1 MSAAAEKVKH
11 YGFALATVYMCY
23 FTYGIQALILS
34 QNKVNFY
41 TQWGITDP
49 TAGSAAVSMAIAAM
63 GFGKLL
69 SVWIG
74 GELSDRVGRKK
85 FAVAGAVAYIICF
98 TMMLLATDATACY
111 IAAFLSGVA
120 TSGFWDAALY
130 PAAQEA
136 EPKYAASGVIGIK
149 AAVSVMGVIY
159 PIFVAAFSAPHI
171 WHVNIYLPI
180 VLSVV
185 CLIMTIITPFRYDD
199 ERATKTDGDNGM
211 DEAQAEIQAAKDAM
225 LKKPG
230 VLVQVFTLVMAFI
243 CMFIMYG
250 AQQYTKAFGMANLGL
265 DEMGGAALASIYT
278 VGSITAVFFWAVVMG
293 KLRWNPLKVLLI
305 DFAFSALALAL
316 VLVVP
321 NVAIVYVAIA
331 LLGFFA
337 AGGALQTGLVV
348 RQNYCPGPKGRN
360 TGMYMTFMGVGAT
373 FLPFI
378 VGAMTTAMGETGALY
393 TMMGLLLAAA
403 IVGLLFCIYLAI
415 QSKPLFGYG
424 INRKMDYG
432 KRYKQERTLGARHCC
447 RAPFFLLVDYSKSRD
462 AIRIPAGNQAA
473 SLFATL
479 FHALRLVVLRA
490 VHERPRLCG
499 GCSWR
504 YRACS
509 CIRHRARRAEH
520 RRCPESGHF
529 PDSSPQADTALL
541 APVPLPCERRP
552 SRLRALPHRH
562 RQASRC
568 GSAQRCHSKKT
579 RRFPCL
585 HK

>member
-49 TAGSAAVSMAIAAM
+49 TAGSAAVSMAIDAM

-199 ERATKTDGDNGM
+199 ERASKTDGDNGM

-243 CMFIMYG
+243 CISDY
-250 AQQYTKAFGMANLGL
+250 
-265 DEMGGAALASIYT
+265 
-278 VGSITAVFFWAVVMG
+278 VRRTAVHQGIRHGQPWPRRNG
-293 KLRWNPLKVLLI
+293 RCRSCLHLHRGLYYRCVLLGSNI
-305 DFAFSALALAL
+305 RQLAGTAEGSRSTSPSPLWPWLWCWLFPMLPSCTLLSHCSASS
-316 VLVVP
+316 
-321 NVAIVYVAIA
+321 
-331 LLGFFA
+331 
-337 AGGALQTGLVV
+337 
-348 RQNYCPGPKGRN
+348 
-360 TGMYMTFMGVGAT
+360 
-373 FLPFI
+373 
-378 VGAMTTAMGETGALY
+378 
-393 TMMGLLLAAA
+393 LLAA
-403 IVGLLFCIYLAI
+403 L
-415 QSKPLFGYG
+415 
-424 INRKMDYG
+424 
-432 KRYKQERTLGARHCC
+432 C
-447 RAPFFLLVDYSKSRD
+447 RRAW
-462 AIRIPAGNQAA
+462 
-473 SLFATL
+473 LFARIT
-479 FHALRLVVLRA
+479 APVLRVA
-490 VHERPRLCG
+490 T
-499 GCSWR
+499 
-504 YRACS
+504 
-509 CIRHRARRAEH
+509 
-520 RRCPESGHF
+520 PEC
-529 PDSSPQADTALL
+529 T
-541 APVPLPCERRP
+541 
-552 SRLRALPHRH
+552 
-562 RQASRC
+562 
-568 GSAQRCHSKKT
+568 
-579 RRFPCL
+579 
-585 HK
+585 